1 MGNECHKQITARKEI
16 CDTWENLWIL
26 GNKAIVQHLII
37 NVLLTFTSKEN
48 TFLIKCKKQLIT
60 ASFLCCLFLKC
71 VALDLEILHPTCSW
85 NETCGTFLIW
95 SGFFLFFFILWR
107 PLMQFFFFH
116 GWVIFKCGAVQ
127 LIQVNM
133 KHGSPAERCIAWR
146 HSFFISFTEHSRSR
160 SVWGPSEWPEGNSD
174 I

>member
-16 CDTWENLWIL
+16 CDTWGNLWIL

-37 NVLLTFTSKEN
+37 NVSLTFTSKEN

-95 SGFFLFFFILWR
+95 SGFFFLFLFYEGRWCSFSSSTDEWSLNVEPCSSYKWTWSMAALQR
-107 PLMQFFFFH
+107 
-116 GWVIFKCGAVQ
+116 GA
-127 LIQVNM
+127 
-133 KHGSPAERCIAWR
+133 S
-146 HSFFISFTEHSRSR
+146 
-160 SVWGPSEWPEGNSD
+160 PEG
-174 I
+174 IHFL